1 MSPTVGLGLG
11 LGLGL
16 SSVKKNSARHAP
28 TGRRANV
35 RRSFPSVLLKLN
47 YALYRRGS
55 ARFQIY
61 SESFG

>member
-1 MSPTVGLGLG
+1 MSPTLGLGLG

-16 SSVKKNSARHAP
+16 SVKKNSARHAP